1 MSTIEKK
8 IYSEITVPG
17 NNRIETITSKT
28 SYRGMSTVNPDN
40 VTFSLY
46 DISLIKQD
54 LINHFHIRQ
63 GEKLSNP
70 EFGTII
76 WDALFEPLTES
87 LKEAITQNVTKIINS
102 DPRTNV
108 NSILI
113 DQYEKGIQIE
123 CTITYLPF
131 NISETLRMRFDEDAA
146 FLKS

>member
-123 CTITYLPF
+123 CTITY
-131 NISETLRMRFDEDAA
+131 
-146 FLKS
+146 

>member
-76 WDALFEPLTES
+76 WDALFEPLHKM
-87 LKEAITQNVTKIINS
+87 LLRLLIAI
-102 DPRTNV
+102 RGLM
-108 NSILI
+108 LI
-113 DQYEKGIQIE
+113 VY
-123 CTITYLPF
+123 
-131 NISETLRMRFDEDAA
+131 
-146 FLKS
+146 